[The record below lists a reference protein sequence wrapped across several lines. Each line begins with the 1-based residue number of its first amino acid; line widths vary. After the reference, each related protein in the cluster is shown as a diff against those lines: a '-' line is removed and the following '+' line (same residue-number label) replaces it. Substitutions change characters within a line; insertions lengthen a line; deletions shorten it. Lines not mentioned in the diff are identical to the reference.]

1 MTRSIEVMEVDP
13 NVPEAKTLIAA
24 LDDYQS
30 RLYPA
35 ESNHLD
41 SLEELAAPNVTFV
54 VARLNGQVVGCGAV
68 KAMRDAPGAPGA
80 YGEIKRMY
88 VAPAGRGH
96 GLAKMMLAYL
106 EQKLLAKDIPLARLE
121 TGIHQAE
128 AIGLYER
135 LGYRRIGPFGDYRE
149 DPPSVF
155 MEKRLDPVNGA

>member
-1 MTRSIEVMEVDP
+1 VTRNIAVIETSP
-13 NVPEAKTLIAA
+13 TIPEAKILIAE

-41 SLEELAAPNVTFV
+41 GLEELAAPNVTFV

-68 KAMRDAPGAPGA
+68 KEMRGA

-88 VAPAGRGH
+88 VSPTGRGH
-96 GLAKMMLAYL
+96 GLAKTMLAYL
-106 EQKLLAKDIPLARLE
+106 EQKLLAKGIPLARLE
-121 TGIHQAE
+121 TGIHQTE

-135 LGYRRIGPFGDYRE
+135 LGYRRIGPFGDYGE
-149 DPPSVF
+149 DPLSIF
-155 MEKRLDPVNGA
+155 MEKRLDLTGNFGTPL